1 MNQTFSNAS
10 FQRRLAAM
18 FYDILLL
25 FALLMV
31 CALPVVLIAGENSS
45 FFKSPLYTLYL
56 YSISFVFY
64 GWFWTS
70 GGQTLGM
77 RSWKIRVIR
86 DDGQSLGW
94 DSALMRFL
102 LATISLTL
110 FGLGFLWIYSIEII
124 WPGTTSYLKPE
135 LFLIQNTLK
144 NRPANL
150 LELAG

>member
-1 MNQTFSNAS
+1 MNQTLINAS

-18 FYDILLL
+18 FYDSLLL

-77 RSWKIRVIR
+77 RSWKIRVVR
-86 DDGQSLGW
+86 NDGQSLGW

-110 FGLGFLWIYSIEII
+110 FGLGFLWILFDRDNLAWHDQLSKTRII
-124 WPGTTSYLKPE
+124 FDPE
-135 LFLIQNTLK
+135 YGK
-144 NRPANL
+144 KS
-150 LELAG
+150 AG

>member
-1 MNQTFSNAS
+1 MNQAITNAT

-18 FYDILLL
+18 FYDSLLL

-31 CALPVVLIAGENSS
+31 SALPVVLIAGENSS

-77 RSWKIRVIR
+77 RSWKIRVVR
-86 DDGQSLGW
+86 NDGQSLGW

-110 FGLGFLWIYSIEII
+110 FGLGFLWILFDRDNLAWHDQLSKTRII
-124 WPGTTSYLKPE
+124 FDPEYGKKPTS
-135 LFLIQNTLK
+135 
-144 NRPANL
+144 
-150 LELAG
+150 

>member
-1 MNQTFSNAS
+1 MNQTSTNAT

-18 FYDILLL
+18 FYDSLLL
-25 FALLMV
+25 FALLMIS
-31 CALPVVLIAGENSS
+31 ALPVVLIAGENSS

-56 YSISFVFY
+56 YSICFVFY

-77 RSWKIRVIR
+77 RSWKIRVVR
-86 DDGQSLGW
+86 DDGQPLGW

-110 FGLGFLWIYSIEII
+110 FGLGFLWIIFDRDNLAWHDQLSKTRII
-124 WPGTTSYLKPE
+124 FDPE
-135 LFLIQNTLK
+135 YGK
-144 NRPANL
+144 KSSS
-150 LELAG
+150 

>member
-110 FGLGFLWIYSIEII
+110 FGLGFLWILFDRDNLAWHDQLSKTRII
-124 WPGTTSYLKPE
+124 FDPE
-135 LFLIQNTLK
+135 YAK
-144 NRPANL
+144 KSAS
-150 LELAG
+150 

>member
-1 MNQTFSNAS
+1 MNQTLINAS

-18 FYDILLL
+18 FYDSLLL

-77 RSWKIRVIR
+77 RSWKIRVVR
-86 DDGQSLGW
+86 NDGQSLGW

-110 FGLGFLWIYSIEII
+110 FGLGFLWIFRRREPASVPYPLPKGII
-124 WPGTTSYLKPE
+124 RQSNSTGQGEHDGSSAL
-135 LFLIQNTLK
+135 
-144 NRPANL
+144 
-150 LELAG
+150 